1 MNRQFE
7 DINGIERDYEDVQ
20 ERLGYLSYDRML
32 KRAELL
38 VGRGLAKSMSP
49 QELANLIESC

>member
-20 ERLGYLSYDRML
+20 ARLGYLSYGRML

-38 VGRGLAKSMSP
+38 VGRGLAKRMSP
-49 QELANLIESC
+49 KELANLIDSC